1 MWLKVKLHNKY
12 TSMKY
17 STLIYLL
24 ILTLTVNAQTSSPS
38 EQKIESEN
46 AVQTPENKPD
56 KNGIYTV
63 VEKMPEYSG
72 GEEAMFA
79 FLDKNQKIRPAA
91 NGCGI
96 IGTVTLRF
104 IVTKMGEITNIEVMK
119 TTHKKFNN
127 EAIRLIKLIPSFIP
141 GEEKGV
147 KVDVYYTLPISI
159 RLQ

>member
-1 MWLKVKLHNKY
+1 
-12 TSMKY
+12 MKN
-17 STLIYLL
+17 SILISLL
-24 ILTLTVNAQTSSPS
+24 ILTFAINAQTSTPA
-38 EQKIESEN
+38 EPKIETEN
-46 AVQTPENKPD
+46 TVQIPENKPD

-72 GEEAMFA
+72 GEAAMFA
-79 FLDKNQKIRPAA
+79 FLDKSQRVRPAA

-96 IGTVTLRF
+96 IGTVNLRF
-104 IVTKMGEITNIEVMK
+104 VVTKTGAIMNIEVLK

-127 EAIRLIKLIPSFIP
+127 EAIRLIKLIPAFIP

>member
-1 MWLKVKLHNKY
+1 MKSKGIQFENILICRFCFISILIITFTNLK
-12 TSMKY
+12 
-17 STLIYLL
+17 
-24 ILTLTVNAQTSSPS
+24 AQTSTPT
-38 EQKIESEN
+38 ELKVETETLAPI
-46 AVQTPENKPD
+46 PENKPD
-56 KNGIYTV
+56 KNGIYTL

-104 IVTKMGEITNIEVMK
+104 IVTKMGEITNIEIMK

-141 GEEKGV
+141 GEEKGI

>member
-1 MWLKVKLHNKY
+1 
-12 TSMKY
+12 MKK
-17 STLIYLL
+17 TILIYLL
-24 ILTLTVNAQTSSPS
+24 ILTFTATAQTISRAEP
-38 EQKIESEN
+38 KVESEN
-46 AVQTPENKPD
+46 ALPITVNKPD
-56 KNGIYTV
+56 KNGIYTL

-96 IGTVTLRF
+96 IGTVKLRF
-104 IVTKMGEITNIEVMK
+104 VVTKTGAITNIEILK
-119 TTHKKFNN
+119 TTHQRFNN

-141 GEEKGV
+141 GEEKGM